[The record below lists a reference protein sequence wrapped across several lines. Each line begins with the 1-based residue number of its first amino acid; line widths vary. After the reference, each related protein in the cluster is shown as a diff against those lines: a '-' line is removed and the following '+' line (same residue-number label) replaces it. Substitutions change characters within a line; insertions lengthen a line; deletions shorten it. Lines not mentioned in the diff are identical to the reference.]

1 MIFWVI
7 LEQWKRQLTMNLLN
21 RANVAEEKLGHLLDA
36 YTNVDEISQLEQ
48 LSNLLNALVNN
59 SRKVAENATS
69 LSVNKLRLNNLVG
82 LDEIKSATEVLAN
95 KFKDTPKSSTI
106 FDGRKWTTFYDKINT
121 FIKNSALSVEKDWA
135 QHFNALFGGRTP
147 EQRRQTL
154 IISIPE
160 NKIAID
166 KYTKLYKEFTEY
178 KPLIPRSEDDFLRL
192 NKLIVELSEIEKSFK
207 EDIPANIK
215 EFFNQTSLGASL
227 DYLTD
232 DVMAWL
238 RENNMMS
245 SFVVHAKR

>member
-1 MIFWVI
+1 
-7 LEQWKRQLTMNLLN
+7 MNLLN
-21 RANVAEEKLGHLLDA
+21 RANVAEEKLGHLIDA

-48 LSNLLNALVNN
+48 LNTLLSALVNN

-69 LSVNKLRLNNLVG
+69 LSANNVRLNNLAG

-95 KFKDTPKSSTI
+95 KFKETPKSSTI
-106 FDGRKWTTFYDKINT
+106 FDGRKWATFHDKINS
-121 FIKNSALSVEKDWA
+121 FIKNSASSVEKDWA
-135 QHFNALFGGRTP
+135 QHFNTLFGGRTP

-166 KYTKLYKEFTEY
+166 KYTKLYKEFTEF
-178 KPLIPRSEDDFLRL
+178 KPLIPRSADDFLML
-192 NKLIVELSEIEKSFK
+192 NKLIIDLKEIEKSFK
-207 EDIPANIK
+207 EYIPANIK
-215 EFFNQTSLGASL
+215 EFFNQTSQGASL
-227 DYLTD
+227 DYLTA
-232 DVMAWL
+232 DVMTWL

>member
-1 MIFWVI
+1 
-7 LEQWKRQLTMNLLN
+7 MNLLN
-21 RANVAEEKLGHLLDA
+21 RANVAEEKLRHLLDA
-36 YTNVDEISQLEQ
+36 YENVDEISQLEH
-48 LSNLLNALVNN
+48 LSSLLNVLVNN

-69 LSVNKLRLNNLVG
+69 LSVNKVRLTNLVG

-106 FDGRKWTTFYDKINT
+106 FDGRKWATFYDKINT

-160 NKIAID
+160 NKIAIE
-166 KYTKLYKEFTEY
+166 KYTKLYKEFAEY
-178 KPLIPRSEDDFLRL
+178 KPLVPRSEDDFLRL

-215 EFFNQTSLGASL
+215 EFFSQTSQGASL

>member
-1 MIFWVI
+1 
-7 LEQWKRQLTMNLLN
+7 MNLLN